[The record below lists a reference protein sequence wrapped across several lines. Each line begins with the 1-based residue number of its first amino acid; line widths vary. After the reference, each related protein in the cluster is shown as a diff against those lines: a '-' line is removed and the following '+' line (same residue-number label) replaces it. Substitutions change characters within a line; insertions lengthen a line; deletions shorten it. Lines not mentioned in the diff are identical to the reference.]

1 MKTSTDI
8 NTIEF
13 NSILLDLKQNLENF
27 AFSLTRN
34 REDALDLVQETY
46 LKALNNA
53 EKFEKNTNLRAW
65 VFTIMKNIFINNYRR
80 NQKRSLITD
89 SSNYSLANYKQEVYA
104 NPESNV
110 SHCEISNKIDQLD
123 VTFKVPFQ
131 MHIEGYKY
139 EEIAQKLKIN
149 IGTVKSRIF
158 LSRKKLMGTLLDYQ
172 FS

>member
-65 VFTIMKNIFINNYRR
+65 VFTIMKFPVF
-80 NQKRSLITD
+80 
-89 SSNYSLANYKQEVYA
+89 LA
-104 NPESNV
+104 
-110 SHCEISNKIDQLD
+110 L
-123 VTFKVPFQ
+123 
-131 MHIEGYKY
+131 
-139 EEIAQKLKIN
+139 
-149 IGTVKSRIF
+149 
-158 LSRKKLMGTLLDYQ
+158 
-172 FS
+172 